1 MSKKE
6 KLLFPSEEWA
16 QANVKKINSNEA
28 YATAAA
34 TWEGDF
40 FFVIEPDESGPK
52 DFDEPIVMYM
62 DLWHG
67 KCRKSYLVTPD
78 NPAPEKVE
86 YEWSGKY
93 SNWLQLLKGEAKD
106 PVKALMQRKFKLK
119 GNMAKILKAVKAAKE
134 LVRSATL
141 VEEDYDVEYL

>member
-1 MSKKE
+1 MSEKE
-6 KLLFPSEEWA
+6 KLTFPSEEWA
-16 QANVKKINSNEA
+16 QANVEKINSNES
-28 YATAAA
+28 YETAAA

-40 FFVIEPDESGPK
+40 LFVIEPDESGPK
-52 DFDEPIVMYM
+52 DFDESIVMYM

-78 NPAPEKVE
+78 NPAPENVE

-93 SNWLQLLKGEAKD
+93 SNWLKLLKGETRD

-141 VEEDYDVEYL
+141 IEEDYDVEYL